1 MYSVETYDAGEAPG
15 ERRPL
20 NHGVFASAA
29 DALAAARLVIESN
42 LSLSLTAGL
51 SAADAFD
58 EWRQYGDVP
67 SIVPRAGAVPIEF
80 DPFTFAR
87 ERARELHRRV

>member
-58 EWRQYGDVP
+58 AWRQYGDVP
-67 SIVPRAGAVPIEF
+67 AIIPRGGAAPIEF

-87 ERARELHRRV
+87 ERARELNQRV

>member
-20 NHGVFASAA
+20 SHGMFASAA

-58 EWRQYGDVP
+58 EWSQYGDVP
-67 SIVPRAGAVPIEF
+67 TITARGGAAPIEF
-80 DPFTFAR
+80 DPFVFAR

>member
-15 ERRPL
+15 ERQPL
-20 NHGVFASAA
+20 TQGVFASAA
-29 DALAAARLVIESN
+29 DALAAARKVIESN

-58 EWRQYGDVP
+58 EWRQFGDVP
-67 SIVPRAGAVPIEF
+67 TIIACGGAMPIEF
-80 DPFTFAR
+80 DPFSYAR